1 MASKTYG
8 TLVEGNLVLAP
19 KNITIG
25 TVTYKPA
32 TDAAYIQAGYKPV
45 AYSPYPAD
53 GNTYEAY
60 YEEKT
65 KQIAQKWRLVHELTP
80 AERRERAYQSE
91 KCCIFHDEEYTC
103 DELETLY
110 YKYFAE
116 DGKEEYCA
124 EIKAAITAGKAHIRE
139 EYPDEPPQ
147 AETSDEDSVD
157 YGAGDEIEPE
167 SEV

>member
-8 TLVEGNLVLAP
+8 TLVGGELVLAP

-32 TDAAYIQAGYKPV
+32 TDAAYIQAGYKV
-45 AYSPYPAD
+45 VSYSPYPTD
-53 GNTYEAY
+53 GNEYEAY

-65 KQIAQKWRLVHELTP
+65 KQIAQKWRLVRELTP

-91 KCCIFHDEEYTC
+91 KCCTYNEIEYTC
-103 DELETLY
+103 DELESLY

-116 DGKEEYCA
+116 TGKEEMCA
-124 EIKAAITAGKAHIRE
+124 DIKAAITAGKAHIRE
-139 EYPDEPPQ
+139 EYPDEQ
-147 AETSDEDSVD
+147 SN
-157 YGAGDEIEPE
+157 PE